1 MMLTKIFK
9 LLVRLCL
16 ENLRLIWD
24 SIPKREK
31 ESQIQI
37 QKLWNHSCLF
47 LASLHVKQ
55 LLIVSANFSLPLTF
69 KIFYLNQVLTTS
81 ITNLIKLTGC
91 LLSLLMIKSMIV
103 DYLMNGS
110 NLVQM
115 LKTTLAPFQVLD
127 SSRTKINLLSGVQ
140 YLYIIGM
147 PKEKSIVDSGI

>member
-1 MMLTKIFK
+1 MLTKIFK
-9 LLVRLCL
+9 LLARLCL

-37 QKLWNHSCLF
+37 LKLWNLSCLF

-55 LLIVSANFSLPLTF
+55 LLIVNANFSLPLTF

-81 ITNLIKLTGC
+81 ITNLIKLTGY

-147 PKEKSIVDSGI
+147 QKEKSIVDSGI

>member
-1 MMLTKIFK
+1 MLTKIFK

-37 QKLWNHSCLF
+37 QKLWNLSCLF

-55 LLIVSANFSLPLTF
+55 LLIVNANFSLPLTF

>member
-9 LLVRLCL
+9 LLARLCS
-16 ENLRLIWD
+16 ENLKLIWD

-31 ESQIQI
+31 EFLIQI
-37 QKLWNHSCLF
+37 QKLWNLSCLF

-55 LLIVSANFSLPLTF
+55 LLIVSANFLLPLTF

-81 ITNLIKLTGC
+81 ITNLIKLTGY

-115 LKTTLAPFQVLD
+115 LKTTLTPFQVLD
-127 SSRTKINLLSGVQ
+127 SSRMKINLLSGVQ